1 MTKAFFTPRATGIAC
16 VAVAGLAAVSAPAWA
31 LQDYAKVLSSQ
42 PLVQAVTTP
51 QQVCTTQTVAVQQP
65 KSGVGAA
72 VGAVAGAVLGGS
84 LARGPASGATA
95 AAGMVAGAVV
105 GDSLESSSTQAQQ
118 VQSCSTQ
125 MRTEY
130 RTVAYQVTY
139 EYAGKQYSA
148 QLSKAPQNNS
158 IDVIVN
164 ESTNEPTPVDL
175 VTAASA
181 AAASSATVTT
191 TVPASTV
198 IVQEPVYTPRVYV
211 WPAGPGWWDWH
222 RHGPWG
228 PGPW

>member
-1 MTKAFFTPRATGIAC
+1 MTKAFFTPRASSMAC
-16 VAVAGLAAVSAPAWA
+16 LAMAGLAALSAPAWA
-31 LQDYAKVLSSQ
+31 LQDYAKVVASQ

-105 GDSLESSSTQAQQ
+105 GDSLESSNTQTQQ

-130 RTVAYQVTY
+130 KTVAYQVTY
-139 EYAGKQYSA
+139 EYGGKQYSA
-148 QLSKAPQNNS
+148 QVNKAPVNNTLE
-158 IDVIVN
+158 VFVN
-164 ESTNEPTPVDL
+164 ESNYEPTPVDI
-175 VTAASA
+175 VTAASTA
-181 AAASSATVTT
+181 TTVTT
-191 TVPASTV
+191 VAPATTVV
-198 IVQEPVYTPRVYV
+198 VQEPVYVPRVAVPVYV
-211 WPAGPGWWDWH
+211 WPVGPGPGWGWH
-222 RHGPWG
+222 RRGPWG
-228 PGPW
+228 PW